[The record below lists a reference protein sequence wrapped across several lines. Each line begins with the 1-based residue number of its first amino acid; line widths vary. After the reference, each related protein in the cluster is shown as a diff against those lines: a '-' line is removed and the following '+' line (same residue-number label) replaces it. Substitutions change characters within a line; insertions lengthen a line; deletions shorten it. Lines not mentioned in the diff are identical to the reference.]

1 VYRHPAV
8 VAAEEAQRE
17 AARDGHRQ
25 LWAALMAGARE
36 QPWRPRRARRLSGLL
51 ALPPGITRRT
61 RA

>member
-25 LWAALMAGARE
+25 LWAALMAGARTRP
-36 QPWRPRRARRLSGLL
+36 QRPRRAC
-51 ALPPGITRRT
+51 
-61 RA
+61 RARA